1 MAEEHL
7 PGYRGALRQ
16 ALIEAGMDVGD
27 SIRVTSGGVDY
38 EGSLMPRV
46 ETSDDH
52 HIVVKMKSGYNIGLL
67 YTGDTK
73 IVRLGKAVKPEFRVS
88 PIPEMRKGLPRVSI
102 ISTGGTI
109 ASRVDYIT
117 GGVHAAISASDLLSI
132 VPELSDV
139 AAVDAEIL
147 FSTFSENISPSDWSI
162 MARKA
167 ADKIKEGVDGIVFT
181 HGTDTLGYSS
191 AALSFAL
198 KDLPI
203 PVIFVGSQRSSDRPS
218 SDAATNLLGVVQTA
232 GKAPFAE
239 VALGMHETT
248 SDTSIIFHRGT
259 KVRKFHT
266 STRYAF
272 QSVNSQPLAR
282 FNEEEIQMISKDY
295 HKRGEGT
302 LEVRDSF
309 EEKVA
314 LLKFHPG
321 FTEGLINHCIDDGF
335 KGIVI
340 EGTGLGHTSTG
351 LYEVIKRA
359 DKAGILLGMTSQCIY
374 GRVDMDVYSTGRELQ
389 ALGVQPLGDMLPET
403 ALVKQMWALANSE
416 DIEEAQRIMME
427 NIAGEYSDRTLYT
440 GRFG

>member
-1 MAEEHL
+1 MAEERL
-7 PGYRGALRQ
+7 PGYRGILFQ
-16 ALIEAGMDVGD
+16 KLLGAGIGVGD
-27 SIRVTSGGVDY
+27 SLKVVSGGVTY

-46 ETSDDH
+46 ETSDEH
-52 HIVVKMKSGYNIGLL
+52 HIVLKMKSGYNIGLL
-67 YTGDTK
+67 YTEDTK
-73 IVRLGKAVKPEFRVS
+73 IVRLGEAVKPEFRTS
-88 PIPEMRKGLPRVSI
+88 PLPEMRNDLPRVSI

-117 GGVHAAISASDLLSI
+117 GGVQAAISARDLLSI

-139 AAVDAEIL
+139 AAVDADIL
-147 FSTFSENISPSDWSI
+147 FSTFSENISPVEWSI
-162 MARKA
+162 MARKT
-167 ADKIKEGVDGIVFT
+167 ADKVKEGVDGIVFT

-191 AALSFAL
+191 AAISFAL
-198 KDLPI
+198 KKLPI

-232 GKAPFAE
+232 GKSPFAE

-272 QSVNSQPLAR
+272 QSVNAKPLAR
-282 FNEEEIQMISKDY
+282 FNDGKIEMISQDY
-295 HKRGEGT
+295 NKRNEGT
-302 LEVRDSF
+302 LEVRDRF
-309 EEKVA
+309 EDKVA

-321 FTEGLINHCIDDGF
+321 FTEGLINHCIDEGF

-340 EGTGLGHTSTG
+340 EGTGLGHISTG
-351 LYEVIKRA
+351 LYDVIKRA
-359 DKAGILLGMTSQCIY
+359 NKEGLLLGMTSQCIY

-403 ALVKQMWALANSE
+403 ALVKQMWVLANSN
-416 DIEEAQRIMME
+416 DIEEAKKIMME
-427 NIAGEYSDRTLYT
+427 NIAGEYSDRILYT